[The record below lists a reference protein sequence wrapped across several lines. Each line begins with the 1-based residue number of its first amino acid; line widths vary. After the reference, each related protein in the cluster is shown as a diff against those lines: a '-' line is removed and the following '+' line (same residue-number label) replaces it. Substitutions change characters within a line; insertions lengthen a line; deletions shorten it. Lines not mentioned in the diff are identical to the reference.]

1 MKKKINSEVDTPTG
15 KATLSEIYVTEL
27 GFIMA
32 KIYYPSTKAWV
43 NHKIG
48 ELNELLKDLNV
59 STKSGIMRK
68 MKIDFKK
75 ELI

>member
-1 MKKKINSEVDTPTG
+1 MKKLVNSEVDTPTG

-32 KIYYPSTKAWV
+32 KVYYQSTKSWV

-48 ELNELLKDLNV
+48 ELDDLLKEINI
-59 STKSGIMRK
+59 STKSGLMRK
-68 MKIDFKK
+68 IKVDFKK
-75 ELI
+75 DIF

>member
-32 KIYYPSTKAWV
+32 KIYYPSTKAWI

-48 ELNELLKDLNV
+48 ELNDLLKDINV
-59 STKSGIMRK
+59 STKSGIMK
-68 MKIDFKK
+68 KIKVDFKK
-75 ELI
+75 ELV

>member
-1 MKKKINSEVDTPTG
+1 MKKLVNSEVDTPSG

-32 KIYYPSTKAWV
+32 KIYYPKTKAWI

-48 ELNELLKDLNV
+48 DLDNLLKDINV

-68 MKIDFKK
+68 MKIDVKK

>member
-1 MKKKINSEVDTPTG
+1 LKKLVNSEVDTPDG

-32 KIYYPSTKAWV
+32 KIYYPKTKSWI

-48 ELNELLKDLNV
+48 ELDNLLKDFGV
-59 STKSGIMRK
+59 SAKSGLMRK
-68 MKIDFKK
+68 IKVDFKK
-75 ELI
+75 ELV

>member
-1 MKKKINSEVDTPTG
+1 MKKNLYSEVDTPSG

-32 KIYYPSTKAWV
+32 KIYYPSTKSWV

-48 ELNELLKDLNV
+48 ELNNLLKDINI
-59 STKSGIMRK
+59 STKSGILRK
-68 MKIDFKK
+68 IKVDFKK